1 MLKMDSESIHSLV
14 YSKKVVEFVTLTG
27 EFCNSV
33 ENVRNFSAE
42 ENLRKMQLIL
52 PLLYMKAV
60 LLPRIEQVLEDE
72 PEKFVT
78 EMDYNVLQQR
88 WLEILGEND
97 SYYEVFDPD
106 LQFREETAT
115 ASISE
120 NLMDIYQDLK
130 DFITSYSLG
139 DESIMNDALY
149 DCVFHFSEFWGQR
162 LVNVLRAIH
171 MLLTGGTDFT
181 DNRET
186 EGDID
191 TEQGKDLP
199 RWFERFFNAGTDE

>member
-1 MLKMDSESIHSLV
+1 MDSESIHSLV

-52 PLLYMKAV
+52 PLLYMKAL
-60 LLPRIEQVLEDE
+60 LLPRTEQVLDGE